1 MPKTIFTGA
10 NRVVVETLRK
20 ARKAAGMTQ
29 RQLADRLQRDQSW
42 ISLIEGSQRR
52 VDVVEFIEI
61 ARALGADPA
70 VLLDQITHDIPTE
83 IRVS

>member
-10 NRVVVETLRK
+10 NRVVVEALRK
-20 ARKAAGMTQ
+20 ARRDAGMTQ
-29 RQLADRLQRDQSW
+29 RQLADCLKRDQSW

-61 ARALGADPA
+61 ARALHVDPA
-70 VLLDQITHDIPTE
+70 DLLGQIAAD
-83 IRVS
+83 V

>member
-10 NRVVVETLRK
+10 NQIVVEALR
-20 ARKAAGMTQ
+20 ASRLAQGLTQ
-29 RQLADRLQRDQSW
+29 RQLAERIGRDQSW

-61 ARALGADPA
+61 AKALGIDAA
-70 VLLDQITHDIPTE
+70 KLLAE
-83 IRVS
+83 IASRLP

>member
-10 NRVVVETLRK
+10 NQVVVAALREARLK
-20 ARKAAGMTQ
+20 AGL
-29 RQLADRLQRDQSW
+29 RQEDLAIRLGRDQSW

-61 ARALGADPA
+61 AKALGVEPV
-70 VLLDQITHDIPTE
+70 VLFGRI
-83 IRVS
+83 VGNVG